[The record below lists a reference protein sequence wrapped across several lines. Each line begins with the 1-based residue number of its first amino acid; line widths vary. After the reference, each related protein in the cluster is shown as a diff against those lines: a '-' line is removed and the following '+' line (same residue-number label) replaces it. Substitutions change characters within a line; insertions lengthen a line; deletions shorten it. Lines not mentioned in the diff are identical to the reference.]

1 MVSNPHIQIPADRIA
16 EFCRAWRITE
26 LALFGSV
33 LRDDFGPD
41 SDLDVLVTFAP
52 DARWTLHDL
61 TRMQDAAGSLFGRRV
76 DLTERCAVEES
87 ENYIR
92 RRHILA
98 SAEPVYVAR

>member
-1 MVSNPHIQIPADRIA
+1 MVSHLHIQVATDRIA
-16 EFCRAWRITE
+16 EFCSTWRITE

-52 DARWTLHDL
+52 EARWSVHDL
-61 TRMQDAAGSLFGRRV
+61 TRMQDEAGSLFGRQV

-87 ENYIR
+87 GNYIR